1 METMKTKIKVISL
14 ILATAALSPVAISLS
29 SCAPQTSNNFKYIDY
44 SMIED
49 ASGDVTWKELKTPSI
64 SLDNLL
70 FGTNKFNE
78 GNYVVMFSTT
88 CYLTSSGG
96 SYVNDLIFNSASSNY
111 DIDDLAVDKNSSLAE
126 IYRES
131 LSNDKDVKWGTEA
144 SGLAF
149 VSVNDVAA
157 TADAVCSP
165 FAKWVE
171 EDKNIKDKDGKSL
184 ITKNQ
189 VGKYIR
195 NDAAAKN
202 FRAVINKIK
211 VLFSNADNVYTIP
224 TQTDSDSWFNRC
236 RDAAPYFVC
245 WKKGKPVGFVTAS
258 NSDTDKDSL
267 ISKFKDIYKDKDS
280 SSD

>member
-14 ILATAALSPVAISLS
+14 VLATVALSPVAISLS
-29 SCAPQTSNNFKYIDY
+29 SCAPQTSNIFKYIDY

-49 ASGDVTWKELKTPSI
+49 ASGNVSWGELKTPSI

-88 CYLTSSGG
+88 SYLQSDGVG
-96 SYVNDLIFNSASSNY
+96 SYVYDLIFGGGSSTYN
-111 DIDDLAVDKNSSLAE
+111 IDDWAIDKNSSLAE
-126 IYRES
+126 IYRQS
-131 LSNDKDVKWGTEA
+131 LKNDKDIKWGTET

-149 VSVNDVAA
+149 VSVNDIAGKNDTVY
-157 TADAVCSP
+157 SP
-165 FAKWVE
+165 FSKWVE
-171 EDKNIKDKDGKSL
+171 ADKDIKDPDGKSL
-184 ITKNQ
+184 ITKDQ

-202 FRAVINKIK
+202 FRAVIDKIK
-211 VLFSNADNVYTIP
+211 VLFSNADSVYSIP
-224 TQTDSDSWFNRC
+224 TQSDSEKPEARC

-245 WKKGKPVGFVTAS
+245 WKKGKPVGFITATT
-258 NSDTDKDSL
+258 NPDKSL
-267 ISKFKDIYKDKDS
+267 MDKFTEIYQDKDS